1 MLVLALMQNAVGK
14 EFTRPPYQQH
24 FLSLGI
30 GHKKLWPGGLVDKH
44 QTRHTISISTVMT
57 KSSQSKNKKIHVLTY
72 FRGRIN

>member
-14 EFTRPPYQQH
+14 EFCKQYRRPPYQQH

-44 QTRHTISISTVMT
+44 QTRHTISISTAMT
-57 KSSQSKNKKIHVLTY
+57 KSSQ
-72 FRGRIN
+72 